1 MLRKPSNLS
10 QLVQRERLQQEFQPL
25 PGWSVCDGDEDQ
37 PVGFSISSAAANDR
51 VCSWRFLQRV
61 YNILWSSTLFLTI
74 YKFFVGRMPQFLL
87 RRDPGFQEIIF
98 LFSTPWRNRSPD
110 IFRKCVRKSR
120 GGSSYN

>member
-25 PGWSVCDGDEDQ
+25 PGWSICDGDEDQ
-37 PVGFSISSAAANDR
+37 PVGFSISSATANDR

-74 YKFFVGRMPQFLL
+74 YKFLSVGYSHLL
-87 RRDPGFQEIIF
+87 LPRFRVLRKIIF
-98 LFSTPWRNRSPD
+98 PFLAKLRNRSSD
-110 IFRKCVRKSR
+110 FSEKVS
-120 GGSSYN
+120 